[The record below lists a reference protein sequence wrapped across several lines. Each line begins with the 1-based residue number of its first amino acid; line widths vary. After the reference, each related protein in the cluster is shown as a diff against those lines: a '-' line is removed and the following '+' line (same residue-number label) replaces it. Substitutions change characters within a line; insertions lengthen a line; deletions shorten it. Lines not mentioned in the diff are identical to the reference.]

1 MPDKREKSVARKE
14 NWSEQHLQQL
24 QQLHFAIAKT
34 GEKKQNKRPTERS
47 RHSTKERGSLAGS
60 VRVRENRLSMPKP
73 MNVNDNKV
81 RLLHREKVT
90 PKIAGNFVFFNIIM
104 NVCHF

>member
-34 GEKKQNKRPTERS
+34 GEKKTKQKTHRAQSAFNKRE
-47 RHSTKERGSLAGS
+47 G
-60 VRVRENRLSMPKP
+60 
-73 MNVNDNKV
+73 
-81 RLLHREKVT
+81 
-90 PKIAGNFVFFNIIM
+90 IAGWERKSKRKSTFHAKANE
-104 NVCHF
+104 CE